1 METNVVTEGVTDRLP
16 GILALFNNVAPG
28 READYETWF
37 QTEHL
42 AERLAV
48 PGFLVGRRHEA
59 VSGNPRYFNYYVTQ
73 SVDVLTSHAYLARL
87 GDPTPMTRMVMSEIF
102 KDMNRTVCRR
112 TYRAGNMA
120 GVGVVTVRFNQKPDE
135 AKLIAAVDMAAR
147 DKAVACGEVWLAASP
162 AEFPVSQEERLRGGD
177 LKIEACILIETLRVS
192 DAEKIAAFLS
202 GEFPDAETGVYQ
214 RLCELRSSN

>member
-1 METNVVTEGVTDRLP
+1 MTENLP

-28 READYETWF
+28 RESDYETWF
-37 QTEHL
+37 QSEHL

-48 PGFLVGRRHEA
+48 PGFLIGRRHEA
-59 VSGNPRYFNYYVTQ
+59 VSGNPRYFNYYVTH
-73 SVDVLTSHAYLARL
+73 SVDVLKSDAYLARL

-112 TYRAGNMA
+112 TYRAGAMH

-135 AKLIAAVDMAAR
+135 AKMIAAVDTMAR

-162 AEFPVSQEERLRGGD
+162 AEFPISAEERLRGGD
-177 LKIEACILIETLRVS
+177 RKIEACIVIETLRVS
-192 DAEKIAAFLS
+192 EAEKIAAALS
-202 GEFPDAETGVYQ
+202 SEFPDAEIGVYR
-214 RLCELRSSN
+214 RLCELRSDGR